1 MNQEDPKAMGSFL
14 SKMKWYMH
22 TCTCN
27 CTVESCDRNFCVYPD
42 LNEAGLVCN
51 VITRFK
57 ALYQYGSSV
66 STITFTVTM
75 LCGGVGGTEHVLYMY
90 YE

>member
-1 MNQEDPKAMGSFL
+1 MTGIF
-14 SKMKWYMH
+14 
-22 TCTCN
+22 
-27 CTVESCDRNFCVYPD
+27 VFYPD
-42 LNEAGLVCN
+42 LNEAGLGVC
-51 VITRFK
+51 TRFK